1 MQVKVNLDK
10 NTSYN
15 VYINELEKL
24 NFDTKVVILTN
35 ELVAKLHLDT
45 LLKKIQVK
53 ELFVIKI
60 KDGEE
65 YKNLQTIE
73 YILDQMCTYK
83 LDRKSLLISFG
94 GGVISDMGGFVA
106 SIYQRGV
113 EFINIPTTLLA
124 CVDASVGGKTGV
136 NNKFG
141 KNLIGTF
148 YQPKAVYCESE
159 FLKTLPSRELA
170 AGMAEFIKMAV
181 VFDEAILSFLENL
194 DEDKFLNAKLDD
206 ITLAQIIQ
214 KSIELKANV
223 VSQDEKESGLRMLL
237 NYGHTFAHV
246 IENQTGYKKYLHGE
260 AVAIGM
266 NMANILAL
274 NLGLLSEQECQR
286 VQNLL
291 MKFKLP
297 ISYKIPNTQEFYNA
311 FFLDKK
317 THFQKINF
325 ILACG
330 LGKACIKNDISKEDI
345 LRTLEV
351 FV

>member
-10 NTSYN
+10 SISYN

-35 ELVAKLHLDT
+35 EFVAKLHLDK
-45 LLKKIQVK
+45 LLEKIQAK
-53 ELFVIKI
+53 ELFIIKI

-83 LDRKSLLISFG
+83 LDRKSLLVSFG

-106 SIYQRGV
+106 SIYQRGIK
-113 EFINIPTTLLA
+113 FINIPTTLLA

-159 FLKTLPSRELA
+159 FLKTLASRELA
-170 AGMAEFIKMAV
+170 AGMAEIIKMSV
-181 VFDEAILSFLENL
+181 VFDETILSFLENFNG
-194 DEDKFLNAKLDD
+194 DKFLNAKLDD

-214 KSIELKANV
+214 KSIKLKASV

-266 NMANILAL
+266 NMANVLAL

-286 VQNLL
+286 VKNLL
-291 MKFKLP
+291 VKFKLP
-297 ISYKIPNTQEFYNA
+297 ISYKIPNIEEFYNA

-330 LGKACIKNDISKEDI
+330 LGKACIKNDINKEDI

-351 FV
+351 FA

>member
-1 MQVKVNLDK
+1 MQVKVNLEN

-45 LLKKIQVK
+45 LLEKIQAK
-53 ELFVIKI
+53 ELFIIKI

-73 YILDQMCTYK
+73 YILDQMCAYK

-106 SIYQRGV
+106 SIYQRGI

>member
-1 MQVKVNLDK
+1 MQVKVNLK
-10 NTSYN
+10 NNTSYN

-35 ELVAKLHLDT
+35 ELVAKLHLDA
-45 LLKKIQVK
+45 LLEKIQAK
-53 ELFVIKI
+53 ELFIIKI

-73 YILDQMCTYK
+73 YILDQMCAYK

-106 SIYQRGV
+106 SIYQRGI

-148 YQPKAVYCESE
+148 YQPKAVYCESR
-159 FLKTLPSRELA
+159 FLKTLSLRELS

-194 DEDKFLNAKLDD
+194 NEDKFLNAKLDD
-206 ITLAQIIQ
+206 ITLAQIIR
-214 KSIELKANV
+214 KSIELKASV

-246 IENQTGYKKYLHGE
+246 IENQTEYKKYLHGE

-266 NMANILAL
+266 NMANVLAL

-286 VQNLL
+286 IQNLL
-291 MKFKLP
+291 VKFKLP
-297 ISYKIPNTQEFYNA
+297 ISYKISNTQEFYNA

-351 FV
+351 FA

>member
-1 MQVKVNLDK
+1 MQVRVNLDK

-24 NFDTKVVILTN
+24 KFDTKVVILTN

-45 LLKKIQVK
+45 LLEKIQAK
-53 ELFVIKI
+53 ELFIIKI

-73 YILDQMCTYK
+73 YILDQMCAYK

-106 SIYQRGV
+106 SIYQRGI

-148 YQPKAVYCESE
+148 YQPKAVYCESK
-159 FLKTLPSRELA
+159 FLKTLPSRELG

-274 NLGLLSEQECQR
+274 NLGLLSKQECQR
-286 VQNLL
+286 VQKLL
-291 MKFKLP
+291 VKFKLP
-297 ISYKIPNTQEFYNA
+297 ISYKIANTQEFYNA

>member
-10 NTSYN
+10 NTSYS

-45 LLKKIQVK
+45 LLKKIHAK

-73 YILDQMCTYK
+73 YILDQMCTYR

-106 SIYQRGV
+106 SIYQRGI

-148 YQPKAVYCESE
+148 YQPKAVYCESK

-274 NLGLLSEQECQR
+274 NLWLLSEQECQR
-286 VQNLL
+286 VQKLL
-291 MKFKLP
+291 VKFKLP
-297 ISYKIPNTQEFYNA
+297 ISYKISNIEEFYNA

-325 ILACG
+325 VLACG

-345 LRTLEV
+345 LHTLEV
-351 FV
+351 FA

>member
-45 LLKKIQVK
+45 LLEKIQAK

-73 YILDQMCTYK
+73 YILDQMCTYR

-106 SIYQRGV
+106 SIYQRGI

-148 YQPKAVYCESE
+148 YQPKAVYCESK

-194 DEDKFLNAKLDD
+194 DEDKFLNTKLDD

-266 NMANILAL
+266 NMANVLAL
-274 NLGLLSEQECQR
+274 NLGLLSEKECQR

-291 MKFKLP
+291 VKFKLP
-297 ISYKIPNTQEFYNA
+297 ISYKISNTQEFYNA

-330 LGKACIKNDISKEDI
+330 LGKACIKNNISKEDI

-351 FV
+351 FT

>member
-45 LLKKIQVK
+45 LLEKIQAK

-73 YILDQMCTYK
+73 YILDQMCAYK

-106 SIYQRGV
+106 SIYQRGI

-246 IENQTGYKKYLHGE
+246 IENQTEYKKYLHGE

-274 NLGLLSEQECQR
+274 NLGLLSKQECQR

-345 LRTLEV
+345 LHTLEV

>member
-1 MQVKVNLDK
+1 MQVKVNLEN

-45 LLKKIQVK
+45 LLEKIQAK

-73 YILDQMCTYK
+73 YILDQMCAYK

-106 SIYQRGV
+106 SIYQRGI

>member
-1 MQVKVNLDK
+1 MQVKVNLEN

-45 LLKKIQVK
+45 LLEKIHAK

-83 LDRKSLLISFG
+83 LDRKSLFISFG

-106 SIYQRGV
+106 SIYQRGI

-286 VQNLL
+286 VQKLL
-291 MKFKLP
+291 VKFKLP

-330 LGKACIKNDISKEDI
+330 LGKACVKNDISKEDI

-351 FV
+351 FA

>member
-24 NFDTKVVILTN
+24 NFNTKVVILTN
-35 ELVAKLHLDT
+35 ELVVKLHLDV
-45 LLKKIQVK
+45 LLEKIQAK
-53 ELFVIKI
+53 ELFIIKI

-73 YILDQMCTYK
+73 YILDQMCAYK

-106 SIYQRGV
+106 SIYQRGI

-214 KSIELKANV
+214 KSIELKASV

-274 NLGLLSEQECQR
+274 NLGLLSAQECQR

-291 MKFKLP
+291 VKFKLP
-297 ISYKIPNTQEFYNA
+297 ISYKISNTQEFYNA

-317 THFQKINF
+317 THFQKISF

-330 LGKACIKNDISKEDI
+330 LGKACIKNNISKEDI